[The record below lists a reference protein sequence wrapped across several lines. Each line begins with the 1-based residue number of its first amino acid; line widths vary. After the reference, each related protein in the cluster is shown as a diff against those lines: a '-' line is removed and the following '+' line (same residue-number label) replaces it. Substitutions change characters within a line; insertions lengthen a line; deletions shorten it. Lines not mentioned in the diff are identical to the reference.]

1 MLFTLKN
8 IEMQKKIQKVEF
20 KGWLRAALVLLYSVS
35 IQIRSF
41 ELLAH
46 FWPLN
51 QFRNPSKRYTP
62 FRTCRSQFVAFLQH
76 QIWSTWGKI
85 RGQKAN
91 FVHQELRE
99 NQKFLTA
106 WLSGQIYAT
115 KTYHRVIPTVQTLQ
129 DMWKSGCGLLHHQ
142 IWLTWVKIRG
152 QKENFNSRCTKFA
165 FWPLILPQA
174 NQIWC
179 CKRPQPDFHMSLRV
193 CTVGVTL

>member
-1 MLFTLKN
+1 MLD
-8 IEMQKKIQKVEF
+8 
-20 KGWLRAALVLLYSVS
+20 
-35 IQIRSF
+35 
-41 ELLAH
+41 H
-46 FWPLN
+46 FRPLN
-51 QFRNPSKRYTP
+51 QFRIPWKRYTP
-62 FRTCRSQFVAFLQH
+62 FRTCWSPFVAFYSIKFGQPGAKLEVRR
-76 QIWSTWGKI
+76 QILCIKNYEKI
-85 RGQKAN
+85 RIFDCMAFWTNLCYKN
-91 FVHQELRE
+91 
-99 NQKFLTA
+99 
-106 WLSGQIYAT
+106 LSQS
-115 KTYHRVIPTVQTLQ
+115 HPTVQTLQ